1 MHVTQEH
8 RASVLARKR
17 EGQGHVACREHLLPM
32 GRHSLAMCALLCS
45 LSRYCVAFDG
55 SEIAQEHAYYLKYQ
69 NLRSV
74 RTSHAHFVHA
84 HA

>member
-1 MHVTQEH
+1 MC
-8 RASVLARKR
+8 LR
-17 EGQGHVACREHLLPM
+17 ERERDKGMLRVESIFCRWVDTALP
-32 GRHSLAMCALLCS
+32 CA
-45 LSRYCVAFDG
+45 RYCVAFDG